1 MMPHELEKD
10 GSGVVK
16 EQSQPVC
23 SSDSDVYIAEH
34 PYPFSP
40 GLQGRFYSFLD
51 VVRVHWHG
59 SRLDHGLVLILNK
72 AQVVMCLQECGSCKF
87 VVQAPYVVL
96 LYAKNV
102 VLNLP
107 KVWVVGKC
115 RGNNVIPHDFV
126 LKNQKKVWVETS
138 QLQNWLLLLRGV
150 L

>member
-23 SSDSDVYIAEH
+23 SSDSDVYVAEH
-34 PYPFSP
+34 PYPFPP

-51 VVRVHWHG
+51 VVRVHWH
-59 SRLDHGLVLILNK
+59 SARLDHGLVLILNK

-107 KVWVVGKC
+107 KVRVVGKC
-115 RGNNVIPHDFV
+115 RGNNLIPHDFV
-126 LKNQKKVWVETS
+126 LQNQNKVWVEAS
-138 QLQNWLLLLRGV
+138 QLQNWLCYCMV
-150 L
+150 Y